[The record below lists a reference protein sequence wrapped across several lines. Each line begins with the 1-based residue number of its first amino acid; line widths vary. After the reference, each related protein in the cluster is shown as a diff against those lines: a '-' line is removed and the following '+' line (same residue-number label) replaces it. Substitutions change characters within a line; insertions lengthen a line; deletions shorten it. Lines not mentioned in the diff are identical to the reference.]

1 MFKNKGGVL
10 NCRISSLFSSMNFY
24 GAESIAIIRWIHLKF
39 LIDSI
44 TYPRSFAQ
52 LPEMNVFNGASS
64 ENIHCKETE
73 VSSVTIYV
81 RSRSNIFLFKFEEAN
96 FDYLNVEKK

>member
-1 MFKNKGGVL
+1 
-10 NCRISSLFSSMNFY
+10 
-24 GAESIAIIRWIHLKF
+24 
-39 LIDSI
+39 
-44 TYPRSFAQ
+44 
-52 LPEMNVFNGASS
+52 MNVFNGASS